1 MKAFFFIIVYL
12 EYIEFVKILNFTL
25 VFILFNLKKVAP
37 QNTISITVTFLVLV
51 ILFSCG
57 IKKNSPQETKL
68 PESNPKL
75 VFLNYTISKNEYGK
89 KQMAF
94 LNKIVT
100 DGKLKNN
107 KFPKIGAIG
116 DLKCTQLDKH
126 TNPLQSVI
134 IKNPL
139 SQVIEFV
146 NDSLIFEKKQINL
159 DSRELSLRLQLDS
172 KTKSILISEIID
184 SLQNTKALIKTE
196 LY

>member
-1 MKAFFFIIVYL
+1 M
-12 EYIEFVKILNFTL
+12 
-25 VFILFNLKKVAP
+25 KKVAP

>member
-1 MKAFFFIIVYL
+1 VW
-12 EYIEFVKILNFTL
+12 
-25 VFILFNLKKVAP
+25 
-37 QNTISITVTFLVLV
+37 
-51 ILFSCG
+51 
-57 IKKNSPQETKL
+57 KKNSPQETKL